1 MKRLVFFIIFSF
13 SFSVFAEEFSFE
25 VQELDGV
32 NIIIEKST
40 YQTIPLQMVSPDQP
54 KILKIQESG
63 NLFVIYYF
71 AGTAGTFNLVGHE
84 KAVIFDSKIKRFI
97 EKTYT
102 TKFEGLDDQ
111 AQPKFSVI
119 DGKIEYILPK

>member
-1 MKRLVFFIIFSF
+1 MKKLAFFIIFSL
-13 SFSVFAEEFSFE
+13 SFSLLAEELSFE

-32 NIIIEKST
+32 SIILEKST
-40 YQTIPLQMVSPDQP
+40 YESIPLQMVSPDQP

-63 NLFVIYYF
+63 SLFVIYYF

-84 KAVIFDSKIKRFI
+84 KAVIFNSKIKKFI
-97 EKTYT
+97 DKTYT